1 MKRLFPILLMMLAIA
16 SCTGKGRKA
25 ENAPEPEPEPLPL
38 EGFYTS
44 HYKAD
49 TTQVRNGDSF
59 TGLFNRLGLSAQDA
73 YTLANLCG
81 ETFDVRRL
89 IAGNRVIAYYTPDT
103 LRTLQYVVYTQNRI
117 RSTVFQCTDSL
128 AIWNVDKP
136 VTHERRYADVTI
148 TSSLWNDMKAAGAS
162 PALIMNLDDIYQWS
176 INFFSL
182 QEGDRFRF
190 IYDQTVCEGEVI
202 GIDSVFYSVFNGGGK
217 EMAAVRYHKP
227 GEKRAGYWG
236 KDGESLKKMFL
247 KAPLKYSRISSRFS
261 YHRRHP
267 VTGKVKAH
275 TAVDYAAPTGTPI
288 QAIGDGVIT
297 KIGWDGSGGGNRIRI
312 KHAQGYESCY
322 MHMSRF
328 AKGLNTGSRVSQGD
342 VIGYVGATGTA
353 TGPHLDFRIWLNGKP
368 LDPLSLNSPATEP
381 LEKQYM
387 EEFGALRETYQNL
400 MDSLARDYVPAN
412 IQVDTTEEFSI
423 AFPENEN

>member
-1 MKRLFPILLMMLAIA
+1 MRRLFPALMILLAVV
-16 SCTGKGRKA
+16 SCSRGKKA
-25 ENAPEPEPEPLPL
+25 ANIPEPDPEPLPL

-44 HYKAD
+44 RYKAD
-49 TTQVRNGDSF
+49 TSEVKSGDSF

-73 YTLANLCG
+73 YTMADLCG
-81 ETFDVRRL
+81 ETFDVRKLR
-89 IAGNRVIAYYTPDT
+89 AGNRIVAYYTPDT
-103 LRTLQYVVYTQNRI
+103 LRKLQYVVYTQDRI

-136 VTHERRYADVTI
+136 VTHERKYADITI

-162 PALIMNLDDIYQWS
+162 PALIMDLDDIYQWS
-176 INFFSL
+176 VNFFSL

-190 IYDQTVCEGEVI
+190 VYDQCVCEGEVI
-202 GIDSVFYSVFNGGGK
+202 KIDSVLFSMFNGGGK
-217 EMAAVRYHKP
+217 EVAAVRFHKP
-227 GEKRAGYWG
+227 GESRASYWG
-236 KDGESLKKMFL
+236 KDGESMKKMFL

-288 QAIGDGVIT
+288 QAIGDGVVT

-322 MHMSRF
+322 MHLSRF
-328 AKGLNTGSRVSQGD
+328 APGLKAGSRVSQGQL
-342 VIGYVGATGTA
+342 IGYVGATGTA
-353 TGPHLDFRIWLNGKP
+353 TGPHLDFRIWHNGTP
-368 LDPLSLNSPATEP
+368 IDPLSLNSPNTEP
-381 LEKQYM
+381 LAKQYM
-387 EEFGALRETYQNL
+387 PAFNEVYDRYLAI

-412 IQVDTTEEFSI
+412 IQVDTLAEYNISLDLQ
-423 AFPENEN
+423 

>member
-1 MKRLFPILLMMLAIA
+1 MRRLFSAILVLLAIA
-16 SCTGKGRKA
+16 ACSGNKRQNV
-25 ENAPEPEPEPLPL
+25 EPEPEPEPLPL

-44 HYKAD
+44 HYHAD
-49 TTQVRNGDSF
+49 TSAVKSGDSF

-81 ETFDVRRL
+81 DTFDVRKL
-89 IAGNRVIAYYTPDT
+89 IAGNRVVAYYTPDS

-117 RSTVFQCTDSL
+117 KSTVFQCTDSL
-128 AIWNVDKP
+128 AIWNVEKP
-136 VTHERRYADVTI
+136 VTHERKFADVTI

-162 PALIMNLDDIYQWS
+162 PALIMDLDDIYQWS

-190 IYDQTVCEGEVI
+190 LYDQCVCEGEVI
-202 GIDSVFYSVFNGGGK
+202 SIDSVFFSVFNGGGK
-217 EMAAVRYHKP
+217 EVCAVRYHKP

-288 QAIGDGVIT
+288 QTIGDGVIT

-322 MHMSRF
+322 MHLSRF
-328 AKGLNTGSRVSQGD
+328 APNMKAGTRVSQGQL
-342 VIGYVGATGTA
+342 IGYVGATGTA
-353 TGPHLDFRIWLNGKP
+353 TGPHLDFRIWHNGTP
-368 LDPLSLNSPATEP
+368 IDPLTLNSPATEP
-381 LEKQYM
+381 LDKQYM
-387 EEFGALRETYQNL
+387 DEFRGVFDQYQTL

-423 AFPENEN
+423 PFPGDDN

>member
-190 IYDQTVCEGEVI
+190 IYDQTVCEG
-202 GIDSVFYSVFNGGGK
+202 
-217 EMAAVRYHKP
+217 
-227 GEKRAGYWG
+227 
-236 KDGESLKKMFL
+236 
-247 KAPLKYSRISSRFS
+247 
-261 YHRRHP
+261 
-267 VTGKVKAH
+267 
-275 TAVDYAAPTGTPI
+275 
-288 QAIGDGVIT
+288 
-297 KIGWDGSGGGNRIRI
+297 
-312 KHAQGYESCY
+312 
-322 MHMSRF
+322 
-328 AKGLNTGSRVSQGD
+328 
-342 VIGYVGATGTA
+342 
-353 TGPHLDFRIWLNGKP
+353 
-368 LDPLSLNSPATEP
+368 
-381 LEKQYM
+381 
-387 EEFGALRETYQNL
+387 
-400 MDSLARDYVPAN
+400 
-412 IQVDTTEEFSI
+412 
-423 AFPENEN
+423 

>member
-1 MKRLFPILLMMLAIA
+1 MRRLFPALMILLAVV
-16 SCTGKGRKA
+16 SCSRGKKA
-25 ENAPEPEPEPLPL
+25 ANIPEPEPEPLPL

-49 TTQVRNGDSF
+49 TTEVKSGDSF

-73 YTLANLCG
+73 YTMANLCG
-81 ETFDVRRL
+81 ETFDVRKLR
-89 IAGNRVIAYYTPDT
+89 AGNRIVAYYTPDT
-103 LRTLQYVVYTQNRI
+103 LRKLQYVVYTQDRI

-136 VTHERRYADVTI
+136 VTHERKYADITI

-162 PALIMNLDDIYQWS
+162 PALIMDLDDIYQWS
-176 INFFSL
+176 VNFFSL

-190 IYDQTVCEGEVI
+190 VYDQCVCEGEVI
-202 GIDSVFYSVFNGGGK
+202 KIDSVLFSMFNGGGK
-217 EMAAVRYHKP
+217 EVAAVRFHKP
-227 GEKRAGYWG
+227 GESRASYWG
-236 KDGESLKKMFL
+236 KDGESMKKMFL

-288 QAIGDGVIT
+288 QAIGDGVVT

-322 MHMSRF
+322 MHLSRF
-328 AKGLNTGSRVSQGD
+328 APGLKAGSRVSQGQL
-342 VIGYVGATGTA
+342 IGYVGATGTA
-353 TGPHLDFRIWLNGKP
+353 TGPHLDFRIWHNGTP
-368 LDPLSLNSPATEP
+368 IDPLSLNSPNTEP
-381 LEKQYM
+381 LAKQHMPAFNEVYDRYL
-387 EEFGALRETYQNL
+387 AI
-400 MDSLARDYVPAN
+400 MDSLARDYLPAN
-412 IQVDTTEEFSI
+412 IQVDTLAEYNISLDLQ
-423 AFPENEN
+423 

>member
-1 MKRLFPILLMMLAIA
+1 MKKLLSAVLAMLALA
-16 SCTGKGRKA
+16 ACAGHRQQAA
-25 ENAPEPEPEPLPL
+25 EPEPEPEPLPL

-49 TTQVRNGDSF
+49 TTEVRSGDSF
-59 TGLFNRLGLSAQDA
+59 TGLFNRLGLTAQDA

-81 ETFDVRRL
+81 DTFDVRKLR
-89 IAGNRVIAYYTPDT
+89 AGNRIVAYYTPDT
-103 LRTLQYVVYTQNRI
+103 LRNLQYVVYTHDRI
-117 RSTVFQCTDSL
+117 KSTVFQCTDSL
-128 AIWNVDKP
+128 AIWNVEKP

-148 TSSLWNDMKAAGAS
+148 TSSLWNDMKAVGAD
-162 PALIMNLDDIYQWS
+162 PRLIMNLDDIYQWS

-190 IYDQTVCEGEVI
+190 IYDQTVCEGEVYK
-202 GIDSVFYSVFNGGGK
+202 IDSVFFSVFNGGSK
-217 EMAAVRYHKP
+217 DVYAVRYHKP

-236 KDGESLKKMFL
+236 KEGESLKKMFL

-328 AKGLNTGSRVSQGD
+328 AKGISNGSHVSQGQ

-353 TGPHLDFRIWLNGKP
+353 TGPHLDFRIWHNGTP
-368 LDPLSLNSPATEP
+368 IDPLTLNSPATEP
-381 LEKQYM
+381 LDKQFM
-387 EEFGALRETYQNL
+387 PEFDSLFVEYQTL
-400 MDSLARDYVPAN
+400 MDSLARDYAPVR
-412 IQVDTTEEFSI
+412 IQVDTTEEFSSPL
-423 AFPENEN
+423 PENDD